1 MSIYYSV
8 MSDKLLFLGL
18 LYFVQGIPYGLQSS
32 LLPVYLRGTGQSLTR
47 ISLAKVLYFPWV
59 LKVLWAPLVDRAG
72 TKRRWLVS
80 TVGGLALVCLAG
92 ATLSPELQQGGVAG
106 VLLAMNALVS
116 VQDVAVDGA
125 AVRLLRGTAELGLG
139 NTAQVVGY
147 KAGSVFAGGG
157 LLAVID
163 VVGWAW
169 TFTLLSC
176 VYGGVALFVCGVN
189 VLDGEGG
196 RAPGEAR
203 KPTRDTTRPWTM
215 WKKLMDVPG
224 TPWTMLYVLTYKL
237 GEQGAITMFPLFL
250 LDHHMTARELGLWNG
265 VVAMAFSIFG
275 SSLGGF
281 LLSKYSISMLMRRAF
296 VIRTVSMVFQCSL
309 LTVLEPS
316 PLMKGMAV
324 LSLSMQHFIAGL
336 ITTLTFTCMMH
347 CTQRAEESIQATHYS
362 FLATLEVLGKLCFS
376 ALAGA
381 IVDTMGFPI
390 AFLLFLF
397 LTSSSALHVW
407 RAVDTG
413 VLKEQ
418 LKEQPQ

>member
-1 MSIYYSV
+1 MN
-8 MSDKLLFLGL
+8 DKLLFLGL

-72 TKRRWLVS
+72 TKRRWLAL

-106 VLLAMNALVS
+106 VLLAMNTLAS

-125 AVRLLRGTAELGLG
+125 AVRLLRGAAELGLG

-189 VLDGEGG
+189 VLDGEAG
-196 RAPGEAR
+196 RTPGEAR
-203 KPTRDTTRPWTM
+203 RATRDTARPWAI
-215 WKKLMDVPG
+215 WRKLMDVPG

-237 GEQGAITMFPLFL
+237 GE
-250 LDHHMTARELGLWNG
+250 
-265 VVAMAFSIFG
+265 
-275 SSLGGF
+275 
-281 LLSKYSISMLMRRAF
+281 F
-296 VIRTVSMVFQCSL
+296 VTS
-309 LTVLEPS
+309 
-316 PLMKGMAV
+316 
-324 LSLSMQHFIAGL
+324 
-336 ITTLTFTCMMH
+336 
-347 CTQRAEESIQATHYS
+347 
-362 FLATLEVLGKLCFS
+362 
-376 ALAGA
+376 
-381 IVDTMGFPI
+381 
-390 AFLLFLF
+390 AFLKCNQHLCLFQICASTF
-397 LTSSSALHVW
+397 LKSGSGF
-407 RAVDTG
+407 R
-413 VLKEQ
+413 
-418 LKEQPQ
+418 

>member
-1 MSIYYSV
+1 MN
-8 MSDKLLFLGL
+8 DKLLFLGL

-32 LLPVYLRGTGQSLTR
+32 LLPVYLRGAGQSLTR

-72 TKRRWLVS
+72 SKRCWLVS

-92 ATLSPELQQGGVAG
+92 ATLSPEIQQGGVAG
-106 VLLAMNALVS
+106 ILLAMNALVS

-125 AVRLLRGTAELGLG
+125 AVRLLRGASELGLG

-163 VVGWAW
+163 VVGWDW
-169 TFTLLSC
+169 TFILLSC

-189 VLDGEGG
+189 VLDGETT

-203 KPTRDTTRPWTM
+203 RATRDTTRPWAI
-215 WKKLMDVPG
+215 WRKVMDVPG

-265 VVAMAFSIFG
+265 VIAMGFSICG

-281 LLSKYSISMLMRRAF
+281 LLSKYSISMLMRRVF
-296 VIRTVSMVFQCSL
+296 VIRTVGMVFQCSL

-324 LSLSMQHFIAGL
+324 LSLSMQHVIAGL

-347 CTQRAEESIQATHYS
+347 CTQRAEESIQLFGVVRDRRRFISVTNMQEQNLMCSVYCMLNHA
-362 FLATLEVLGKLCFS
+362 LTL
-376 ALAGA
+376 
-381 IVDTMGFPI
+381 M
-390 AFLLFLF
+390 LFDKTL
-397 LTSSSALHVW
+397 
-407 RAVDTG
+407 
-413 VLKEQ
+413 
-418 LKEQPQ
+418 

>member
-1 MSIYYSV
+1 MSMYYSV

-59 LKVLWAPLVDRAG
+59 LKLLWAPLVDRAG

-189 VLDGEGG
+189 VLDGEAG

-203 KPTRDTTRPWTM
+203 KPTRDTARPWAM

-224 TPWTMLYVLTYKL
+224 TPWTMIYVLTYKL

-265 VVAMAFSIFG
+265 VVAMAFSICG

-296 VIRTVSMVFQCSL
+296 VFRTVSMVFQCSL

-376 ALAGA
+376 TLAGA
-381 IVDTMGFPI
+381 IVDTVGFPI

>member
-1 MSIYYSV
+1 M

-72 TKRRWLVS
+72 TKRYWLVS

-92 ATLSPELQQGGVAG
+92 ATLSPEVQQGGVAG

-116 VQDVAVDGA
+116 IQDVAVDGA
-125 AVRLLRGTAELGLG
+125 AVRLLRGAAELGLG

-163 VVGWAW
+163 VVGWSW

-189 VLDGEGG
+189 VLDGEAA

-203 KPTRDTTRPWTM
+203 RATRDTARPWAI
-215 WKKLMDVPG
+215 WRKLMDVPG
-224 TPWTMLYVLTYKL
+224 TAWTMLYVLTYKL
-237 GEQGAITMFPLFL
+237 GECVTSTCLNTLF
-250 LDHHMTARELGLWNG
+250 TQIRATT
-265 VVAMAFSIFG
+265 FS
-275 SSLGGF
+275 
-281 LLSKYSISMLMRRAF
+281 
-296 VIRTVSMVFQCSL
+296 
-309 LTVLEPS
+309 
-316 PLMKGMAV
+316 
-324 LSLSMQHFIAGL
+324 
-336 ITTLTFTCMMH
+336 
-347 CTQRAEESIQATHYS
+347 
-362 FLATLEVLGKLCFS
+362 
-376 ALAGA
+376 
-381 IVDTMGFPI
+381 
-390 AFLLFLF
+390 
-397 LTSSSALHVW
+397 
-407 RAVDTG
+407 
-413 VLKEQ
+413 
-418 LKEQPQ
+418 